1 MTFESNE
8 MPDGANFLKVRD
20 DMIVTWYSNEMLIL
34 IIMDPEVLFTLY
46 QLQYHLIWYFPQNFY
61 SVLLPTSVMHPL
73 FITLGTNTE
82 FRRLKKKQFLQNV
95 IYTIHKITTLVIIYW
110 LFMVILYRFESNQEK
125 QNEISVTSHHGLPNE
140 LRSAI
145 LLNHKK

>member
-8 MPDGANFLKVRD
+8 MPDGANFLKVTD

-61 SVLLPTSVMHPL
+61 NVLLPTSVMNHL
-73 FITLGTNTE
+73 FITLGTNIE
-82 FRRLKKKQFLQNV
+82 FRRLKKKQFLQNI

-125 QNEISVTSHHGLPNE
+125 QNEIFVTSHHGLPNE

>member
-34 IIMDPEVLFTLY
+34 IIMDLEVLFTLY

-61 SVLLPTSVMHPL
+61 NVLLPTSVVHPL

-82 FRRLKKKQFLQNV
+82 FRRLKKKQFLQNI

-125 QNEISVTSHHGLPNE
+125 QNEISVTPHHGLPNE
-140 LRSAI
+140 LRSVI